1 MNKITKIENYLDKII
16 PNPVCELEYQK
27 DYELLIAIVLSAQT
41 TDKRVNE
48 VTKIL
53 FNKYKSLNELKD
65 ANLEDLEKIIRIIG
79 TYKKKAIFIKE
90 IATILVDKYNSI
102 VPIEDNKL
110 LEMPGVGRKTINV
123 FLSEFYKIPRIAVDT
138 HVERVS
144 KRLKIANKDDN
155 VEIVELKLTKK
166 IKKENWSRFH
176 HQLVM
181 FGRYYCKAIKPNCID
196 CELKEICIE
205 KKKNLN

>member
-1 MNKITKIENYLDKII
+1 MNKIELIEGYLNEII
-16 PNPVCELEYQK
+16 PNPVCELNYKK

-48 VTKIL
+48 VTSDL
-53 FNKYKSLNELKD
+53 FKKYRSLEALKES
-65 ANLEDLEKIIRIIG
+65 NIEDLEKIIRIIG
-79 TYKKKAIFIKE
+79 TYKKKAIFIKG

-102 VPIEDNKL
+102 VPIKDKEL
-110 LEMPGVGRKTINV
+110 LEMPGVGRKTVNV

-144 KRLKIANKDDN
+144 KRLKMANKDDN
-155 VEIVELKLTKK
+155 VEMVEQKLNKK
-166 IKKENWSRFH
+166 IKKENWSKFH

-181 FGRYYCKAIKPNCID
+181 FGRYQCKAIKPNCHD
-196 CELKEICIE
+196 CKLKEICIE
-205 KKKNLN
+205 KKKNLK